1 MSLMVC
7 IIAKDKDYSVH
18 ELEKEIPYPHNGLF
32 GFENWRYLVWGHK
45 IVKELGCE
53 LVYSLKETMVY
64 AFDEEVLQLKN
75 ELQKLLDNIETF
87 AEVANNDKSSIEFRI
102 KNALEMIK
110 IAEKNLDKVGVAI
123 L

>member
-18 ELEKEIPYPHNGLF
+18 ELEKEIPYPHNDLF